1 MPRYHLKRD
10 IYRDNKNEICFSKT
24 FVCRAIIE
32 LMQAELRRPFIPTKS
47 KTSNL
52 SLKDNSFF
60 IPNDFYKKLCDVFI
74 AFYNKK
80 LDRNVFYICIRRLV
94 KDGKIEKIKI
104 KKQVYYRLIV

>member
-1 MPRYHLKRD
+1 MPRFHVKRD
-10 IYRDNKNEICFSKT
+10 IYLIDNKVHFSKT
-24 FVCRAIIE
+24 FICRAIIE
-32 LMQAELRRPFIPTKS
+32 LMHAELRRPFIPTKL

-52 SLKDNSFF
+52 SLKDPTFF

-104 KKQVYYRLIV
+104 KRQVYYRLIV